1 MRKNRVFGVV
11 VMAPPDLSRWV
22 NRVRRFYDPNFSLI
36 APHVTVLPPRPLAL
50 SRREVVEAVRTVA
63 MTTPSLEIGLDSV
76 GTFDPVMPVIFL
88 RLSRGRR
95 SLTLLHRRLSRGTL
109 RSSEAFPY
117 VPHLTLGQDLD
128 GARFRKALALSRH
141 LFSDCFQRTHW
152 KADALVIVERRTE
165 NRWASL
171 APVPLG
177 QSRRRSR

>member
-1 MRKNRVFGVV
+1 VKKHRIFGVV

-50 SRREVVEAVRTVA
+50 SREEVVKAVTRVA
-63 MTTPSLEIGLDSV
+63 GTTPSLHISLDSV

-88 RLSRGRR
+88 RLTRGRR
-95 SLTLLHRRLSRGTL
+95 VLTRLHRRLSRGRL

-128 GARFRKALALSRH
+128 DARFRRALALSRQ
-141 LFSDCFQRTHW
+141 LFSNSFQQTHW
-152 KADALVIVERRTE
+152 RADSLVVVERRTE
-165 NRWASL
+165 YRWASL
-171 APVPLG
+171 PPVPLG
-177 QSRRRSR
+177 GSRRRSR

>member
-88 RLSRGRR
+88 RLGLPTWDWKSAHH
-95 SLTLLHRRLSRGTL
+95 SAARGT
-109 RSSEAFPY
+109 RTRNAS
-117 VPHLTLGQDLD
+117 G
-128 GARFRKALALSRH
+128 RFDH
-141 LFSDCFQRTHW
+141 
-152 KADALVIVERRTE
+152 
-165 NRWASL
+165 
-171 APVPLG
+171 G
-177 QSRRRSR
+177 